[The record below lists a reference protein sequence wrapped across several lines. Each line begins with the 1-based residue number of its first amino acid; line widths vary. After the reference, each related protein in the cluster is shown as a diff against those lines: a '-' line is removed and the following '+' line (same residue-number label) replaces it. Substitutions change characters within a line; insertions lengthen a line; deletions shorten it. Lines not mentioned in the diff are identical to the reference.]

1 MFNEC
6 TLLLIFCRYNTI
18 SIHLLNAMS
27 DVLEDTEDCQIPS
40 ESDFIEKFRKIQEA
54 KEARED
60 NPEFQGGVLEETE
73 DCPVKTIV
81 ETIDLNLE
89 SPVSVLI
96 TKFSNKTQLI
106 ITETGKTSVFY
117 QVSQI
122 GQAAKLTYETSC
134 LFGQETEESLGTIHI
149 LRQHLTGW
157 VGSENG
163 NFC

>member
-1 MFNEC
+1 
-6 TLLLIFCRYNTI
+6 
-18 SIHLLNAMS
+18 MS

-134 LFGQETEESLGTIHI
+134 LFGQETEESLVTARIIGEQLGSKNPVIVAFG
-149 LRQHLTGW
+149 LQDNQRALTPTNISNL
-157 VGSENG
+157 V
-163 NFC
+163 NFIKSII